1 MDRLPRVMGRMADR
15 TALTSPYCH
24 RWMDRRTRLPRTA
37 GQAVI
42 EYAFLLIILATITI
56 GVVFLAGEQVGVA
69 FNDVSYDLGHASDP
83 APATLAPHACP
94 DGTIAVVRH
103 TKWRCKNE

>member
-1 MDRLPRVMGRMADR
+1 MPDAMGQMADR
-15 TALTSPYCH
+15 AARTSPYRH
-24 RWMDRRTRLPRTA
+24 RWMDRRIRLPRTA

-42 EYAFLLIILATITI
+42 EYAFLLVILATITV
-56 GVVFLAGEQVGVA
+56 GVIVLAGDQLGVA
-69 FNDVSYDLGHASDP
+69 FNDVSYDLGHATDP
-83 APATLAPHACP
+83 APVTVAPHACP